1 MQVYRVGNSSGESPL
16 GKISRILTGEGIDC
30 DDLGDHRPNSGCVLI
45 DFTRGEE
52 LVNETVATVPQL
64 PQILVAS
71 TTTLGGATELAIA
84 DDYVSP
90 DMPDAEIIQRVT
102 CLTNAAIR
110 IVEEVP
116 EPDKSQVLVD
126 GGTAEEDPLH
136 AFAKSA

>member
-1 MQVYRVGNSSGESPL
+1 
-16 GKISRILTGEGIDC
+16 
-30 DDLGDHRPNSGCVLI
+30 
-45 DFTRGEE
+45 
-52 LVNETVATVPQL
+52 
-64 PQILVAS
+64 
-71 TTTLGGATELAIA
+71 
-84 DDYVSP
+84 
-90 DMPDAEIIQRVT
+90 MPDAEIIQRVT

>member
-1 MQVYRVGNSSGESPL
+1 MRPDRLYPGRRTRQRNGRHGTAIASDP
-16 GKISRILTGEGIDC
+16 RRQH
-30 DDLGDHRPNSGCVLI
+30 DDS
-45 DFTRGEE
+45 
-52 LVNETVATVPQL
+52 
-64 PQILVAS
+64 
-71 TTTLGGATELAIA
+71 GGATELGIA
-84 DDYVSP
+84 DDFVSP